1 LAVHLR
7 RWLIALVVGGLML
20 PLLVA
25 VTAVFS
31 LDRVA
36 ENNNALGQVSR
47 AQRFHQH
54 ADMMHDALR
63 ADVARARWAGI
74 HPGSAQGVR
83 RDTALHAEKFRRDL
97 RSTASLQLPPDLAAG
112 LTGLR
117 PAQRD
122 YIATAE
128 RAVSAAL
135 SPRGVAPPAPE
146 GFEGKFRRLVRE
158 HAVLTSQLAG
168 VSGRIQA
175 ESTRQETRERGVVL
189 GASGIALIGWIVL
202 VLAVWR
208 SASRLREAQGREAH
222 QRSTAELLQHSLLPE
237 ALPEVPR
244 VQLAA
249 RYLPGQAGVQVGG
262 DWYDVISLTNGQLG
276 LVVGDVAGHDLP
288 AATAMGQLRNA
299 MRLCALDET
308 SPAKVLTRVNRA
320 VHQLA
325 ISELATCVYA
335 TLDTSTL
342 TLTWCSAGHLPPLVL
357 SRTGASWL
365 PSDEPGPPLGA
376 MPAAEYQDR
385 ELQLEPGDA
394 LLLYTDGLVERRG
407 QSIND
412 GLLALQQ
419 TQGPFADPQ
428 DMCAQV
434 MDHVYVNA
442 DARRDDVTLLAA
454 QTGA

>member
-74 HPGSAQGVR
+74 HPGQAQGVR
-83 RDTALHAEKFRRDL
+83 RDTAQHAERFRQDL

-112 LTGLR
+112 LAGLR
-117 PAQRD
+117 PAQRH
-122 YIATAE
+122 YIASAE

-135 SPRGVAPPAPE
+135 SPREDRAPE
-146 GFEGKFRRLVRE
+146 GFERQFRSLVRE
-158 HAVLTSQLAG
+158 HAVLTSQLAA
-168 VSGRIQA
+168 VSGRIQV
-175 ESTRQETRERGVVL
+175 ESTREETRERGVVL
-189 GASGIALIGWIVL
+189 GASALALIGWIVL

-208 SASRLREAQGREAH
+208 SASRLREAQGREAQ

-237 ALPEVPR
+237 ELPQVPR

-299 MRLCALDET
+299 LRVCALDDA

-342 TLTWCSAGHLPPLVL
+342 TLTWCSAGHLPPLVM
-357 SRTGASWL
+357 SRTGSSWL

-376 MPAAEYQDR
+376 TATPEYQDR
-385 ELQLEPGDA
+385 QLQLDPGDA

-407 QSIND
+407 RSIND

-428 DMCAQV
+428 AMCAQV
-434 MDHVYVNA
+434 MDTVYVNA